1 MFSNKKSGKSLILLV
16 IVIVV
21 MSVAL
26 FFVTKLFNTTDID
39 KAQEEAFKLTVY
51 EYNVEINEYKTQQL
65 AQKDNFDEKDLN
77 VYGAS
82 LKEVIPNMVDTDM
95 SKFKIEEGKLI
106 YIGNDTKEEKWTKEV
121 RIQ

>member
-26 FFVTKLFNTTDID
+26 FFVTKLFNIEDID

-65 AQKDNFDEKDLN
+65 AQKEDFNEKDLN

-106 YIGNDTKEEKWTKEV
+106 YIGNDTNEEKWTKEV
-121 RIQ
+121 RI

>member
-16 IVIVV
+16 IVVVV

-82 LKEVIPNMVDTDM
+82 LKEVIPNIVETDM
-95 SKFKIEEGKLI
+95 SKFKIENGKLI
-106 YIGNDTKEEKWTKEV
+106 YIGNDEQEKKWAKEV
-121 RIQ
+121 RI

>member
-95 SKFKIEEGKLI
+95 SKFKIEE
-106 YIGNDTKEEKWTKEV
+106 
-121 RIQ
+121 

>member
-16 IVIVV
+16 IVVVV

-26 FFVTKLFNTTDID
+26 FFVTKLFNISDID

-51 EYNVEINEYKTQQL
+51 EYNVEIKEYKTQLSQNE
-65 AQKDNFDEKDLN
+65 DFDEKNLN

-82 LKEVIPNMVDTDM
+82 LKEVIPNIVETDM
-95 SKFKIEEGKLI
+95 SKFKIENGKLI
-106 YIGNDTKEEKWTKEV
+106 CIGNDEQEKKWAKEV

>member
-121 RIQ
+121 RI